1 MKNIQAMAGGSVGY
15 VRGVFS
21 ARCRGVAIPAELLR
35 AHLRGVVR
43 AGVRRRLAA
52 EFGGYL
58 VTDQGPAVVPFSS
71 RRWWHQKLYGVGVS
85 GCGARDRDF
94 QRWVA
99 ELDRGALDAARW
111 IPAGAAVP
119 VCVLPNDTV
128 LSGDAVVAR
137 GDV

>member
-58 VTDQGPAVVPFSS
+58 VTDGGAA
-71 RRWWHQKLYGVGVS
+71 GVS
-85 GCGARDRDF
+85 FSTRRRSVYVPSFYRAGWGPRRDELQHWAWCAGAAD
-94 QRWVA
+94 
-99 ELDRGALDAARW
+99 GYSLDAADW
-111 IPAGAAVP
+111 IAAGGMY
-119 VCVLPNDTV
+119 NDGI
-128 LSGDAVVAR
+128 LYGSFSVVR
-137 GDV
+137 GRS

>member
-35 AHLRGVVR
+35 AHLRVVAR
-43 AGVRRRLAA
+43 VGVRRRLAA

-58 VTDQGPAVVPFSS
+58 VTEQGPAVFSR
-71 RRWWHQKLYGVGVS
+71 RRWWHQKLHGLGVS
-85 GCGARDRDF
+85 GCGARDWDF

-119 VCVLPNDTV
+119 MCELKGGLI
-128 LSGDAVVAR
+128 LSCDLLAAR